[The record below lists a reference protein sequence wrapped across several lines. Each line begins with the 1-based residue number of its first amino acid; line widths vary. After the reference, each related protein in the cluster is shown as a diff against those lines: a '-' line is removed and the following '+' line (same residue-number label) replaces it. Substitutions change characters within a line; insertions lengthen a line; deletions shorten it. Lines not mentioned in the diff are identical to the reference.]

1 MLRGKNQFTSQRLAI
16 ICLLEVSF
24 PFATI
29 LLKHC
34 GSFTVEKNWGFS
46 QACTSSVDIFGKR
59 NAEHCSKCCP
69 SDLCNVNCKYHIFLT
84 ANLGVIFQKT
94 WSLLLFLA
102 SSQKVN
108 SFYWTPK
115 DYFPYS
121 EVIRLVQVYIYLMIE
136 FADMICITI
145 L

>member
-59 NAEHCSKCCP
+59 NAEHCSQCCP

-84 ANLGVIFQKT
+84 ANLGVFFFSNI
-94 WSLLLFLA
+94 
-102 SSQKVN
+102 
-108 SFYWTPK
+108 
-115 DYFPYS
+115 
-121 EVIRLVQVYIYLMIE
+121 
-136 FADMICITI
+136 ITI
-145 L
+145 VISCIVSKSQFILLNSQRLFS